1 MTRQNHKIL
10 SILSI
15 LSVLLSAYY
24 PIVIGR
30 LHVWLWSASPSA
42 IKMLVSQI
50 NWTVVAF
57 YGTWSLEPW
66 KFSECGPH
74 SLGLFSLVRY
84 VCDKISGLYP
94 EPCFKQISFKS
105 IDGDYGSFHRP
116 PYPPNQL
123 TNACARV
130 LRTFPLPTPYCP
142 LLLADLG
149 ASGTP
154 GYFT

>member
-1 MTRQNHKIL
+1 
-10 SILSI
+10 
-15 LSVLLSAYY
+15 
-24 PIVIGR
+24 
-30 LHVWLWSASPSA
+30 
-42 IKMLVSQI
+42 MLVSQI

-57 YGTWSLEPW
+57 YGTWCLEPW

-105 IDGDYGSFHRP
+105 IDGDYGSFYRP
-116 PYPPNQL
+116 PYPPNHL
-123 TNACARV
+123 TFPIENFAYWEITDACARV

-154 GYFT
+154 GHLSCKFCTPSPNPPNLACGTLLEIP

>member
-1 MTRQNHKIL
+1 MTRQNYKIL

-57 YGTWSLEPW
+57 YGTWCLEPW

-116 PYPPNQL
+116 PYPPNHL
-123 TNACARV
+123 TFPIENFAYWEITDACARV
-130 LRTFPLPTPYCP
+130 LRTFPLPSP
-142 LLLADLG
+142 
-149 ASGTP
+149 
-154 GYFT
+154 